1 MQPLT
6 KVMQGATCTVKWA
19 LGLPETVEKLRELKI
34 EQGSKLQVVCKN
46 SDYMIIGVGSK
57 RYAVGNEI
65 AGRIQVQ
72 IIIKAKSF
80 EHIYSKLSFIL
91 NTYMCLAKLFT
102 PCNQL
107 IILYIDQD
115 RIFCI
120 NPIAQD

>member
-65 AGRIQVQ
+65 AVRTRKSPYNLIFSFLFCLYLHHKSILVLFRISP
-72 IIIKAKSF
+72 A
-80 EHIYSKLSFIL
+80 
-91 NTYMCLAKLFT
+91 C
-102 PCNQL
+102 
-107 IILYIDQD
+107 
-115 RIFCI
+115 
-120 NPIAQD
+120 